1 MTGFDIERAAW
12 AGFLLAV
19 SGALFWLLLTP
30 GSASAHANLAR
41 SEPAGNE
48 VLKEA
53 PERVVVWFTEEIER
67 SFSKIEVLDSNGSRV
82 DNGGST
88 VDSNNLKVMS
98 VSLPPI
104 PNGSYTVAWKNV
116 STVDGHRVRGSF
128 VFSVGEALAP
138 GIAAPAERPLLESAA
153 EPFARWLMLGGALA
167 LAGGLLF
174 ALVVAAPGIEASHC
188 GPRLSALLYGRWWVV
203 TWAGA
208 GAFAGGSLAQLVVQ
222 SSSFA
227 EVGVVEALGGPA
239 FTVLADTTWGR
250 LWLLRALA
258 LAAVAAVLAVAYVR
272 TGAGRQPSTRLLLAA
287 GLPSAM
293 LMLLSLSLA
302 SHAAG
307 TSAIRG
313 PATLTDYIHLL
324 ASAAWAGGLMHFA
337 AVVPVVLREVGPES
351 DRLLRALTPR
361 FSVVAGLSV
370 GLIIV
375 TGLYGYWA
383 QVTIPAALKTPYGF
397 ALLAKVAI
405 VAPLLLLGAANIII
419 IRPRLAD
426 SATAARWLRRL
437 VATEG
442 ALVVLVLLAVGYL
455 TSLEPARQVA
465 SREGIGQP
473 SALSFEGVSEG
484 ARIALTLEPVRVGPN
499 SVTVDL
505 KDRFDAPITNATDVR
520 LTLSYLGLDL
530 GEEPVSAKHTGGGRY
545 VLEEALLGIAG
556 DWEIEVLVRRPDAFD
571 ARTAFRFEAIAG
583 IGGSA
588 TIGPSPDTGMLL
600 LGIEL
605 GTAGVIFLV
614 VGLPLGGWYSRRGAA
629 IMGVGL
635 LLFAAGAV
643 AVFNGQAAGPEDDAL
658 VRNPF
663 PPDAESLAEGLA
675 VYESSCQVCHG
686 ERGRGDGPGAAG
698 MDPLPADLVEHVPLH
713 PDRDLYRFIDEGIA
727 GTAMVPLGDRLSE
740 EEIWHVINYIQAL
753 E

>member
-1 MTGFDIERAAW
+1 MTGFGIERTAW
-12 AGFLLAV
+12 GGFLLAV
-19 SGALFWLLLTP
+19 AGALLWLVLTP
-30 GSASAHANLAR
+30 GSAWAHANLAR
-41 SEPAGNE
+41 SEPAANE
-48 VLKEA
+48 VLAE
-53 PERVVVWFTEEIER
+53 PTDRVVVWFTEEIER
-67 SFSKIEVLDSNGSRV
+67 SFSKVEVLDSDGSRV
-82 DNGGST
+82 DNGDSS
-88 VDSNNLKVMS
+88 VDSNNLTIMS

-138 GIAAPAERPLLESAA
+138 GIAAPAERPLLESPA
-153 EPFARWLMLGGALA
+153 EPFARWLMLAGALA
-167 LAGGLLF
+167 LAGGVLF
-174 ALVVAAPGIEASHC
+174 ALVVAAPGIEASLC

-208 GAFAGGSLAQLVVQ
+208 GAFAVGSLVQLAVQ
-222 SSSFA
+222 ASSFA
-227 EVGVVEALGGPA
+227 EVGVVEALGGPV

-258 LAAVAAVLAVAYVR
+258 LAAVVAVLAVAYVR
-272 TGAGRQPSTRLLLAA
+272 AGEGRQPSTRLLLAA

-313 PATLTDYIHLL
+313 PATLTDYLHLL
-324 ASAAWAGGLMHFA
+324 ASAAWGGGLMHFA
-337 AVVPVVLREVGPES
+337 AIVPVVLREVGPES
-351 DRLLRALTPR
+351 DRLLRTLTPR
-361 FSVVAGLSV
+361 FSVVAGLGV
-370 GLIIV
+370 GLLIV

-383 QVTIPAALKTPYGF
+383 QVTIPAALKTPYGLT
-397 ALLAKVAI
+397 LLAKVAI
-405 VAPLLLLGAANIII
+405 VAPLVLLGAANLIIV
-419 IRPRLAD
+419 RPRLAD
-426 SATAARWLRRL
+426 SPAAALWLRRL
-437 VATEG
+437 VAAEG

-473 SALSFEGVSEG
+473 SALAYEGASEG
-484 ARIALTLEPVRVGPN
+484 ARIALTLEPGRVGPN

-505 KDRFDAPITNATDVR
+505 KDRLDAPITNATDVR

-530 GEEPVSAKHTGGGRY
+530 GEEPVSAEHTGGGRY

-571 ARTAFRFEAIAG
+571 ARTAFRFEALAG
-583 IGGSA
+583 VGGSA

-605 GTAGVIFLV
+605 GAAGVIFLV

-629 IMGVGL
+629 IMVVGL
-635 LLFAAGAV
+635 LFFAAGAA
-643 AVFNGQAAGPEDDAL
+643 AVVNGQAGLEDGAV

-675 VYESSCQVCHG
+675 VYESACQVCHG
-686 ERGRGDGPGAAG
+686 VGGKGDGPGAAG
-698 MDPLPADLVEHVPLH
+698 MDPPPADLVVHVPLH
-713 PDRDLYRFIDEGIA
+713 PDRDLFGFIDEGIP
-727 GTAMVPLGDRLSE
+727 GTAMAPLGDRLTE

>member
-1 MTGFDIERAAW
+1 MTGFGIERTAW
-12 AGFLLAV
+12 GGFLLAV
-19 SGALFWLLLTP
+19 AGALLWLGLTP
-30 GSASAHANLAR
+30 GSVWAHANLVR
-41 SEPAGNE
+41 SEPSANE
-48 VLKEA
+48 VLAE
-53 PERVVVWFTEEIER
+53 PPDRVVVWFTEEIER
-67 SFSKIEVLDSNGSRV
+67 SFGKVEVLDSNGSRV
-82 DNGGST
+82 DNGDSS
-88 VDSNNLKVMS
+88 VDSNNLTIMS

-138 GIAAPAERPLLESAA
+138 GIAAPAERPLLESPA
-153 EPFARWLMLGGALA
+153 EPFARWLMLAGALA
-167 LAGGLLF
+167 LAGGVLF
-174 ALVVAAPGIEASHC
+174 ALVVAAPGIEASLC

-203 TWAGA
+203 TWTGA
-208 GAFAGGSLAQLVVQ
+208 GAFAVGSLVQLAVQ
-222 SSSFA
+222 TSSFA

-272 TGAGRQPSTRLLLAA
+272 TGAGRQPSKRLLLAA

-313 PATLTDYIHLL
+313 PATLTDYLHLL
-324 ASAAWAGGLMHFA
+324 ASAAWGGGLMHFA
-337 AVVPVVLREVGPES
+337 AIVPVALREMGPES
-351 DRLLRALTPR
+351 NRLLRALTPR
-361 FSVVAGLSV
+361 FSVVAGLGV
-370 GLIIV
+370 GLLIV

-383 QVTIPAALKTPYGF
+383 QVTIPAALKTPYGLT
-397 ALLAKVAI
+397 LLAKVAMI
-405 VAPLLLLGAANIII
+405 APLLLLGAANLIIV
-419 IRPRLAD
+419 RPRLEG
-426 SATAARWLRRL
+426 SPAAALWLRRL
-437 VATEG
+437 VAAEG

-473 SALSFEGVSEG
+473 SALSFEGASEG
-484 ARIALTLEPVRVGPN
+484 ANIGLTVEPGRVGPN
-499 SVTVDL
+499 RITVDL
-505 KDRFDAPITNATDVR
+505 SDRMDVPIKNASDVR

-530 GEEPVSAKHTGGGRY
+530 GEEPVSAAHVGGGKY
-545 VLEEALLGIAG
+545 VLEEALVGIAG
-556 DWEIEVLVRRPDAFD
+556 AWEVEVLVRRPDAFD
-571 ARTAFRFEAIAG
+571 ARTAFRFEALPSA
-583 IGGSA
+583 GGSA
-588 TIGPSPDTGMLL
+588 AIAPSPDTGILL

-605 GTAGVIFLV
+605 GAAGVIFLV

-629 IMGVGL
+629 IMVVGL
-635 LLFAAGAV
+635 LFFAAGAV
-643 AVFNGQAAGPEDDAL
+643 AVVNGQAGLEDGAV

-675 VYESSCQVCHG
+675 VYESACRVCHG
-686 ERGRGDGPGAAG
+686 EGGRGDGPGAAG
-698 MDPLPADLVEHVPLH
+698 MDPPPADLVVHVPLH
-713 PDRDLYRFIDEGIA
+713 PDRDLYRFIDEGIE
-727 GTAMVPLGDRLSE
+727 GTAMAPLGDRLTE
-740 EEIWHVINYIQAL
+740 EEIWHVINYIQTL